1 MPTACINQPDC
12 RVHLKSERLEV
23 FGRNEQ
29 TDRDEVLR
37 EIPLRDLDRLIMVES
52 VQITSQALATL
63 LRANI
68 PVNVLGWN
76 GQFLGGFLPASNAH
90 GLARLRQY
98 RQTQDPA
105 FALQMAGR
113 IVTAK
118 LYNQRRVL
126 QRLAASRGELRTVQG
141 GSRQETLG
149 DASSAAT
156 SPSPPTERSE
166 VGGEGRGEV
175 GQYEI
180 RNPKS
185 EITNTLAW
193 LDSLFAS
200 LKTSQ
205 TIDELR
211 GYEGASTARYF
222 QAWASF
228 LPDEFP
234 FERRSTRP
242 PLNSVNACISF
253 GATLLYTEAV
263 AFIHAHGLDP
273 SLGLLHATEDGRWSL
288 ALDLIEPFR
297 SVLVEALALDLFS
310 HQILN
315 AKHFEPKN
323 GGVYLNDDGRKK
335 FFLQYERRMERQFL
349 SESVGHRTT
358 LRQQLEHQAVMFKA
372 ALEEPGRFEPLLM
385 N

>member
-29 TDRDEVLR
+29 TQRDEVLR
-37 EIPLRDLDRLIMVES
+37 EIPLRDLDRLILAES
-52 VQITSQALATL
+52 VQITSAAMAAV

-68 PVNVLGWN
+68 PVNYLAWN
-76 GQFLGGFLPASNAH
+76 GQFLGGFLPATNQH

-98 RQTQDPA
+98 QRTLDPA
-105 FALQMAGR
+105 FTLPMAGR

-126 QRLAASRGELRTVQG
+126 QRLAASRGG
-141 GSRQETLG
+141 DLG
-149 DASSAAT
+149 VRNSDLGFKPATATADTKDAA
-156 SPSPPTERSE
+156 PSPTPVPPNPNSE
-166 VGGEGRGEV
+166 
-175 GQYEI
+175 I
-180 RNPKS
+180 LNPKS
-185 EITNTLAW
+185 EIEVVLRW
-193 LDSLFAS
+193 LDALFAS
-200 LKTSQ
+200 IKTS
-205 TIDELR
+205 TTVDELR

-228 LPDEFP
+228 LPAAFP

-242 PLNSVNACISF
+242 PLNAVNACISF
-253 GATLLYTEAV
+253 GATLLYSEMV
-263 AFIHAHGLDP
+263 AFLHAHGLDP
-273 SLGLLHATEDGRWSL
+273 ALGTLHATEDGRWSL

-297 SVLVEALALDLFS
+297 PVLVEALALDLFS

-315 AKHFEPKN
+315 AGHFEPKN
-323 GGVYLNDDGRKK
+323 GGVYLNEEGRKK
-335 FFLQYERRMERQFL
+335 FFLQYERRLERQFM
-349 SESVGHRTT
+349 SECVEHRTT
-358 LRQQLEHQAVMFKA
+358 VRQQLEHQAVMYKG
-372 ALEEPGRFEPLLM
+372 ALEEPARFEPFLI